1 MVSFCIVM
9 VLAAAWRTRAG
20 TLGTRSSP
28 AGVVAV
34 VGWTTRKRRCPVRP
48 RRLQLAHPGFSLL
61 DGSTITEGLLT
72 LNGLTIAV
80 GYLVPNSSAFTKG
93 YSLLSGTWFA
103 DAQCFH
109 PQDLLPHG
117 YQSLHPGPL
126 LSPLVRRPLR

>member
-1 MVSFCIVM
+1 M
-9 VLAAAWRTRAG
+9 
-20 TLGTRSSP
+20 
-28 AGVVAV
+28 
-34 VGWTTRKRRCPVRP
+34 
-48 RRLQLAHPGFSLL
+48 L
-61 DGSTITEGLLT
+61 DDSTITEGLLI

-126 LSPLVRRPLR
+126 LSLLVRRPLR

>member
-1 MVSFCIVM
+1 MVSFCIVK

-61 DGSTITEGLLT
+61 DG
-72 LNGLTIAV
+72 LTIAV
-80 GYLVPNSSAFTKG
+80 GYLVPYSSAVTKD
-93 YSLLSGTWFA
+93 YSILNRTWFA
-103 DAQCFH
+103 GAQCFH
-109 PQDLLPHG
+109 PRDLLPHG
-117 YQSLHPGPL
+117 YQILHPRPL
-126 LSPLVRRPLR
+126 LSLLVRRPLR